1 MAADGRP
8 GDVNPVGW
16 WWMGIVGRW
25 IGCGLFPD
33 ELVEVVRHKVV
44 VPVGGSIEVLGVGA
58 GYVGDADVGSL
69 TSEVLRVGDS
79 TDCFVERRTTVA
91 RVDDDGFIEMLAQWF
106 KHDGA

>member
-25 IGCGLFPD
+25 LGCGLFPD

-58 GYVGDADVGSL
+58 KDVRNFAGASPFQFNNP
-69 TSEVLRVGDS
+69 DS
-79 TDCFVERRTTVA
+79 YKDRTET
-91 RVDDDGFIEMLAQWF
+91 I
-106 KHDGA
+106 